1 MAPHRKGAIDLPSQR
16 PSSEPE
22 RIRFDDYEADL
33 RAEELSRAGR
43 KVRLAQQSFR
53 VLAMLLERPGEL
65 VTRQELRAR
74 LWPSGTLVEYDQ
86 GLNTAVN
93 RLREALRDS
102 VETPRFIETL
112 PKRGYRFIARVEPQ
126 PPSSSTQAASV
137 TSREAS
143 GLEAVNSAGARDPAT
158 VDAPGQPDPAI
169 VARNNRATAAMR
181 FRRKTV
187 FAALGLTIASLIAGL
202 AVLATRH
209 GQTRPLSAR
218 HITVLTSLPGQEI
231 APTFSPDGSHIAFA
245 WNGGVAEGGNQ
256 FDLYVKSLGSE
267 RLLRLTHQPAEW
279 ITPAWSPDGSSI
291 AFVRQMEEEAPGI
304 FLISA
309 LGGSERSIVSRQ
321 VAVGLGWQI
330 GWSPDGR
337 ELAYEAYGP
346 RGDPEVFIV
355 ELDSLKTRPLAPAPR
370 CLEAGQPAFSPD
382 GKQLALVCILSSG
395 VYGIDVVQLP
405 RGPIRQL
412 ATIFGDPQGLTWAAD
427 GSHLIFAKDPGNGG
441 ELWQLSSSGVAT
453 QLPFGEEGSAPAV
466 AAKGDR
472 IAYVRGRG
480 TFDIWRAD
488 LTAGNP
494 GETATKLIYS
504 TRTQASARYSPDGT
518 RIAFQSNRSG
528 STEIW
533 LTGAD
538 GADPE
543 RITSFNGPYTSA
555 PSWCSDG
562 RRIAFD
568 SRASGVSAV
577 YVEDISERVP
587 RKVVTSEDN
596 LSLPVWSQ
604 DCHWLFAIR
613 NNNALYRFPAAG
625 GRAERFVHDPVN
637 HAVVV
642 GDRVVFAAMRA
653 DGVLLWT
660 RAVTGGLETRLENMP
675 RLGYPEVWAATAA
688 GIYYTDSWRVKPIT
702 VKFYDFAAR
711 TSRTLMSLKQTPT
724 PAGVGLDVSADGHWL
739 LYSQLESKQSEIVL
753 APQ

>member
-1 MAPHRKGAIDLPSQR
+1 
-16 PSSEPE
+16 
-22 RIRFDDYEADL
+22 
-33 RAEELSRAGR
+33 
-43 KVRLAQQSFR
+43 
-53 VLAMLLERPGEL
+53 VLA
-65 VTRQELRAR
+65 
-74 LWPSGTLVEYDQ
+74 
-86 GLNTAVN
+86 
-93 RLREALRDS
+93 
-102 VETPRFIETL
+102 
-112 PKRGYRFIARVEPQ
+112 
-126 PPSSSTQAASV
+126 
-137 TSREAS
+137 
-143 GLEAVNSAGARDPAT
+143 AT
-158 VDAPGQPDPAI
+158 VGLAI
-169 VARNNRATAAMR
+169 
-181 FRRKTV
+181 
-187 FAALGLTIASLIAGL
+187 ALFIAGL
-202 AVLATRH
+202 AFLAAHHR
-209 GQTRPLSAR
+209 QTRRMSVR
-218 HITVLTSLPGQEI
+218 HLTVLTSLPGQEI

-245 WNGGVAEGGNQ
+245 WNGGAAGGGNQ

-309 LGGSERSIVSRQ
+309 LGGPERSIVSQQ

-330 GWSPDGR
+330 SWSPDGR

-346 RGDPEVFIV
+346 HGDPQVFIV
-355 ELDSLKTRPLAPAPR
+355 ELDSLKRRPLAPAPQ
-370 CLEAGQPAFSPD
+370 CLEAGQPAFAPD

-405 RGPIRQL
+405 HGPLRQL
-412 ATIFGDPQGLTWAAD
+412 ATISGNPQGLAWAAD
-427 GSHLIFAKDPGNGG
+427 GSHLVFAKDPGNGG
-441 ELWQLSSSGVAT
+441 ELWQLSSSGDMT

-466 AAKGDR
+466 AVKGDR
-472 IAYVRGRG
+472 MAYVRGRG
-480 TFDIWRAD
+480 TVDIWRAD
-488 LTAGNP
+488 LNAEHP

-504 TRTQASARYSPDGT
+504 TRTQALARYSPDGT

-562 RRIAFD
+562 RRIALD
-568 SRASGVSAV
+568 SRASGVSAI
-577 YVEDISERVP
+577 YIEDVSEKVP

-604 DCHWLFAIR
+604 DCRWLFAIR

-625 GRAERFVHDPVN
+625 GSAERFFQDPVN

-642 GDRVVFAAMRA
+642 GDRVVFGAMRA
-653 DGVLLWT
+653 YGVLLWT
-660 RAVTGGLETRLENMP
+660 KPVTGGLETRLENMP
-675 RLGYPEVWAATAA
+675 RLGYPEVWAASAA
-688 GIYYTDSWRVKPIT
+688 GIYYTDSWRVKQIT

-739 LYSQLESKQSEIVL
+739 LYSQLESRQSEIVL